1 MKGLSTV
8 KITRLYDYQTWPTP
22 LFEKFTK
29 RAKVC
34 GLLFLDCAFRAM
46 TGWAGKP
53 RSHGKHSLQ
62 PTWCRLPLSAYPHS
76 HQCKVWVCEAASDP
90 LLTCLIWWTWKTTAK
105 RAAGESFT
113 QTVAHT
119 SHSQTKGSLNCP
131 HIILPKQGHPITWK
145 KISVLVILHYN
156 DYEILISESTSVGP
170 RRQNTAFYQLKLI
183 QI

>member
-1 MKGLSTV
+1 MIIKHGLHPCLRNSRSAQRFVGFFFLIVLFGRWLAGQANPDRMANTHYNPPGVDSLCLLIHIHTNV
-8 KITRLYDYQTWPTP
+8 KCEFVKRPVIHLWLVWFDGLEKRLQREQQENI
-22 LFEKFTK
+22 L
-29 RAKVC
+29 
-34 GLLFLDCAFRAM
+34 
-46 TGWAGKP
+46 
-53 RSHGKHSLQ
+53 
-62 PTWCRLPLSAYPHS
+62 
-76 HQCKVWVCEAASDP
+76 
-90 LLTCLIWWTWKTTAK
+90 
-105 RAAGESFT
+105 